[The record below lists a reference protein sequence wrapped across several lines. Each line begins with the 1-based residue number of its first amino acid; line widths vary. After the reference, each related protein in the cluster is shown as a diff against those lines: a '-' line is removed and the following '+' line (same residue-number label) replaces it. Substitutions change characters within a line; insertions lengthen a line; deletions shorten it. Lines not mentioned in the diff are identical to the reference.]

1 MKKRVLILIL
11 ALALLIAML
20 TGCGVDTSKRVDKS
34 SNNYQLVEIEEGG
47 VLYLEG
53 LYTVAPYYSPNGK
66 LCHLVDGEIEEI

>member
-1 MKKRVLILIL
+1 MKSRVLILIL

-20 TGCGVDTSKRVDKS
+20 TGCGADTSKVVKTS
-34 SNNYQLVEIEEGG
+34 FHYQLIEIEKGG

-53 LYTVAPYYSPNGK
+53 DCSLAPYYSPNGK